1 MSALPP
7 MDQTLTV
14 NFTCQHASARFAG
27 HFPRQVVVPGAALL
41 DRVILEVEGAMHE
54 RVLAVKQVKF
64 LNAALPDDA
73 FALRATVTGA
83 TVRFDLTSG
92 TRTVCTGSLALGPEA

>member
-1 MSALPP
+1 M
-7 MDQTLTV
+7 
-14 NFTCQHASARFAG
+14 
-27 HFPRQVVVPGAALL
+27 L
-41 DRVILEVEGAMHE
+41 DRVILEVEGTMHE

>member
-1 MSALPP
+1 
-7 MDQTLTV
+7 
-14 NFTCQHASARFAG
+14 
-27 HFPRQVVVPGAALL
+27 
-41 DRVILEVEGAMHE
+41 MHE

>member
-1 MSALPP
+1 
-7 MDQTLTV
+7 
-14 NFTCQHASARFAG
+14 
-27 HFPRQVVVPGAALL
+27 
-41 DRVILEVEGAMHE
+41 MHE

-73 FALRATVTGA
+73 FALRATVAGA

-92 TRTVCTGSLALGPEA
+92 TRTVCTGSLALGPAA